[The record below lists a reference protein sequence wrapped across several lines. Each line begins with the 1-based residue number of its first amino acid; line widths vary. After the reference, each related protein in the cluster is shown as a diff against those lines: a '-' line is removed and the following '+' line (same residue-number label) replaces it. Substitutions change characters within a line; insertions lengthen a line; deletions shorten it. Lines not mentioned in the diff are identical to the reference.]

1 VKRRGPRAAAAGGAI
16 LLEVVLALA
25 LLVSA
30 AAIVSAGMSTAMRS
44 AGRMKR
50 QAKAANLAVTLAS
63 RLRMGAVEEIDD
75 GPQPYDDDEEQPIE
89 DLIDW
94 TWEVA
99 TESVENLPDWER
111 VTVAIRHEPSGTT
124 YRLVELMELEP
135 VDEGEEAFD
144 EDDAYGEGDPYDEAL
159 FE

>member
-1 VKRRGPRAAAAGGAI
+1 VRSEKRRYPTLAASSGAV

-30 AAIVSAGMSTAMRS
+30 AGVVAAGMSTAMRS
-44 AGRMKR
+44 ASRMKL
-50 QAKAANLAVTLAS
+50 QAKAADLAVTLAS
-63 RLRMGAVEEIDD
+63 QLRMGVVEEIDE

-89 DLIDW
+89 NLIDW

-99 TESVENLPDWER
+99 TEPVENLPDWER
-111 VTVAIRHEPSGTT
+111 VTVMIRHEPSGTA

-135 VDEGEEAFD
+135 IEDPEEDLYEDEG
-144 EDDAYGEGDPYDEAL
+144 YGEEML
-159 FE
+159 E